1 MKRCDPG
8 QGSCCGAPSQGP
20 WYSSASPSDPTLNSE
35 CGTEQRGC
43 SNNVGPSSTHWN
55 DRCRR
60 FSCSSGILIQPLQ
73 WINSRLLEKSYIR
86 ISCSSGLGQLLS
98 FMVTGLNDCL
108 VLLGALS
115 IKAINPQ
122 APERNH
128 LCRMKNTMIENRQR
142 NRVSFTHS
150 VGTRIDSWVASN
162 ALLAKLPLPASAWLL
177 LSRPGALFRL
187 PTRH

>member
-1 MKRCDPG
+1 M
-8 QGSCCGAPSQGP
+8 SFHTA
-20 WYSSASPSDPTLNSE
+20 SATSGNSDVRFGFIEATRKQTLGISPD
-35 CGTEQRGC
+35 Q
-43 SNNVGPSSTHWN
+43 
-55 DRCRR
+55 
-60 FSCSSGILIQPLQ
+60 LIADTV
-73 WINSRLLEKSYIR
+73 S
-86 ISCSSGLGQLLS
+86 GQLLS

-128 LCRMKNTMIENRQR
+128 LCRMKNTMNENRQR

-177 LSRPGALFRL
+177 LSRPGALFRP